1 MNYLLFESFISI
13 PVLIASYYI
22 GALIIPALFWYK
34 RSLVIKITEVLT
46 RTFPLFTARMLFT
59 FIILFLICEVVWR
72 MMFEAM
78 IGYFQMREYLQH
90 LVG

>member
-1 MNYLLFESFISI
+1 MNYLSFESFISI

-22 GALIIPALFWYK
+22 GALIIPALLWYK

-46 RTFPLFTARMLFT
+46 RAFPLFTARILFT